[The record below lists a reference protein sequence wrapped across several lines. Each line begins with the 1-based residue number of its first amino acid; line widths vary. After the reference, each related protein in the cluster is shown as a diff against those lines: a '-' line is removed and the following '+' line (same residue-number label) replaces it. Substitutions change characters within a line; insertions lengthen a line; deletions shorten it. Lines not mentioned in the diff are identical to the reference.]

1 MSSVRQ
7 KMAAVNKAAM
17 KEEEA
22 KLNGNQPII
31 NENANIDIDKI
42 AKEADKE
49 ANEVL
54 AKVVKESKTKKKPA
68 AKKPKTVSKA
78 KAKVVKKK

>member
-22 KLNGNQPII
+22 KQNGNQPII

-42 AKEADKE
+42 AKKIDKDADK
-49 ANEVL
+49 VL
-54 AKVVKESKTKKKPA
+54 AEATKEVKAKSKKSKSVTKTK
-68 AKKPKTVSKA
+68 T
-78 KAKVVKKK
+78 KVVKKK

>member
-7 KMAAVNKAAM
+7 KMTAVNKAAM

-22 KLNGNQPII
+22 KQNGNQPII

-42 AKEADKE
+42 AKKIDKDADK
-49 ANEVL
+49 VL
-54 AKVVKESKTKKKPA
+54 AEAPKKLKLKSLSLSLRLRPR
-68 AKKPKTVSKA
+68 
-78 KAKVVKKK
+78 

>member
-7 KMAAVNKAAM
+7 KMTAVNKAAM

-22 KLNGNQPII
+22 RQNGNQPII

-42 AKEADKE
+42 AKKVDKDADK
-49 ANEVL
+49 VL
-54 AKVVKESKTKKKPA
+54 AKATKEVKAKS
-68 AKKPKTVSKA
+68 KKPKSVAKA
-78 KAKVVKKK
+78 KAKVVNKK

>member
-7 KMAAVNKAAM
+7 KMTAVNKAAM
-17 KEEEA
+17 KEEESRQ
-22 KLNGNQPII
+22 NGNQPII

-42 AKEADKE
+42 AKKVDKDADK
-49 ANEVL
+49 VL
-54 AKVVKESKTKKKPA
+54 AKATKEVKAKS
-68 AKKPKTVSKA
+68 KKPKSVAKA

>member
-7 KMAAVNKAAM
+7 KMTAVNKAAM

-22 KLNGNQPII
+22 KQNGNQPII

-42 AKEADKE
+42 AKKVDKDADK
-49 ANEVL
+49 VL
-54 AKVVKESKTKKKPA
+54 AQATKEVKAKSKKSKSVA
-68 AKKPKTVSKA
+68 KA

>member
-7 KMAAVNKAAM
+7 KMTAVNKAAM

-22 KLNGNQPII
+22 KQNGNQPII

-42 AKEADKE
+42 AKKADKD
-49 ANEVL
+49 ADNVL
-54 AKVVKESKTKKKPA
+54 AKAVQDG
-68 AKKPKTVSKA
+68 
-78 KAKVVKKK
+78 

>member
-7 KMAAVNKAAM
+7 KMTAVNKAAM

-22 KLNGNQPII
+22 RQNGNQPII

-42 AKEADKE
+42 AKKVDKDADK
-49 ANEVL
+49 VL
-54 AKVVKESKTKKKPA
+54 AKATKEVKAKS
-68 AKKPKTVSKA
+68 KKPKSVAKL

>member
-1 MSSVRQ
+1 MSSIRQ
-7 KMAAVNKAAM
+7 KMTAVNKAAM

-22 KLNGNQPII
+22 KQNGNQPII

-42 AKEADKE
+42 AKKADKD
-49 ANEVL
+49 ADNVL
-54 AKVVKESKTKKKPA
+54 AKAVKTVKSK
-68 AKKPKTVSKA
+68 AKKSKPVAKA

>member
-7 KMAAVNKAAM
+7 KMTAVNKAAM

-22 KLNGNQPII
+22 KQNGNQPII

-42 AKEADKE
+42 AKKVDKDADK
-49 ANEVL
+49 VL
-54 AKVVKESKTKKKPA
+54 AQATKEVKAKSKKSKSVAKTKTK
-68 AKKPKTVSKA
+68 VSK
-78 KAKVVKKK
+78 KK

>member
-7 KMAAVNKAAM
+7 KMTAVNKAAM

-22 KLNGNQPII
+22 KQNGNQPII

-42 AKEADKE
+42 AKKATKMRTTSLRKQSKK
-49 ANEVL
+49 VK
-54 AKVVKESKTKKKPA
+54 AK
-68 AKKPKTVSKA
+68 AKKSKPVAKA

>member
-7 KMAAVNKAAM
+7 KMTAVNKAAM

-22 KLNGNQPII
+22 KQNGNQPII

-42 AKEADKE
+42 AKKIDKDADK
-49 ANEVL
+49 VL
-54 AKVVKESKTKKKPA
+54 AEATKEVKAKSKKSKSVFKTKTKI
-68 AKKPKTVSKA
+68 
-78 KAKVVKKK
+78 VKKK

>member
-7 KMAAVNKAAM
+7 KMTAVNKAAM

-22 KLNGNQPII
+22 KQNGNQPII

-42 AKEADKE
+42 AKKVDKDADK
-49 ANEVL
+49 VL
-54 AKVVKESKTKKKPA
+54 AQATKEVKAKSKKSKSVTKTK
-68 AKKPKTVSKA
+68 T
-78 KAKVVKKK
+78 KVVKKK